1 MKPTIAELRAQVES
15 SPCHALASLTQ
26 EHRLISDYYTHRCG
40 VGVESFDQPA
50 DRLIAL
56 GLADKYP
63 HHFQLGSGN
72 EGLAELLKKIGNA
85 LTVFKKA
92 VTSGNQPKLAG
103 KLFDPALKEIAST
116 YASADYMEDKRV
128 NMGKS
133 IVGALMYYTGH
144 IDKEGILAELPK
156 RAAAFIALGEKLL
169 KDTEAYW
176 GHLESYVKK
185 LKALDNDDVEGAR
198 KILAEA
204 HSKYGAPINHFTF
217 READYVVPKYWDPKA
232 AVTNLKTDEVTLAG
246 KAMVDL
252 LEAASRVSDIADK
265 MIKVGDYYDPDKDL
279 AWIAKAKVPHL
290 DVLCW
295 DNYMHLPNNAQCAMI
310 EAMMDMVEL
319 IEKWILGSLK

>member
-1 MKPTIAELRAQVES
+1 MKPTIAELRSQVATVPS
-15 SPCHALASLTQ
+15 HALASLTQ
-26 EHRLISDYYTHRCG
+26 EHRLITDYHNHRCG
-40 VGVESFDQPA
+40 AGLESFDQPA
-50 DRLIAL
+50 DRLIVL

-63 HHFQLGSGN
+63 SHFQLGSGN

-85 LTVFKKA
+85 ITVFKKA

-116 YASADYMEDKRV
+116 YASADYLEGKRG

-156 RAAAFIALGEKLL
+156 RATAFVALSEKLL

-185 LKALDNDDVEGAR
+185 LKALDSDDVEGAK

-204 HSKYGAPINHFTF
+204 HSKYGAPTDHFTF
-217 READYVVPKYWDPKA
+217 QESEYVAPKYWDPKA
-232 AVTNLKTDEVTLAG
+232 AVTNLKLDEVTLAG
-246 KAMVDL
+246 QGMVKL
-252 LEAASRVSDIADK
+252 LEAASSVSDIADK

-279 AWIAKAKVPHL
+279 AWIAKAKAPHL
-290 DVLCW
+290 DVLSW
-295 DNYMHLPNNAQCAMI
+295 DNYMYLPNNAQCAMI
-310 EAMMDMVEL
+310 DAMMDMVEL

>member
-1 MKPTIAELRAQVES
+1 MKPLIAELRARVES

-26 EHRLISDYYTHRCG
+26 EHRLINDYLTNRYSAG
-40 VGVESFDQPA
+40 LESFDQPA
-50 DRLIAL
+50 DHLIAL
-56 GLADKYP
+56 GLSDKYP
-63 HHFQLGSGN
+63 HYFQLSAGN

-92 VTSGNQPKLAG
+92 VTSGNRPKLAG
-103 KLFDPALKEIAST
+103 KLFDPALKEIANT
-116 YASADYMEDKRV
+116 YASADYVEGKRA

-156 RAAAFIALGEKLL
+156 RAAAFVVLGEKLL
-169 KDTEAYW
+169 KDTETYW

-204 HSKYGAPINHFTF
+204 YSKYGAPINHFTF
-217 READYVVPKYWDPKA
+217 REAEYVAPKHWDPKA
-232 AVTNLKTDEVTLAG
+232 EVTNLKLAEVTLAG
-246 KAMVDL
+246 QGMVQL

-265 MIKVGDYYDPDKDL
+265 MIQVGDYYDTDKDL

-295 DNYMHLPNNAQCAMI
+295 DNYMSLPNNAQCAMI
-310 EAMMDMVEL
+310 EAIMDMVEL
-319 IEKWILGSLK
+319 IEKWILGSIK